1 MSSTILEESL
11 WTGGAL
17 VSNRRTRTV
26 SRDVLLLLLLLWLL
40 LLLSVSSLKLN
51 DSEQGAV
58 LQSVARVLSLKV
70 FECFFLS
77 GIISKFHNVPSRYL

>member
-17 VSNRRTRTV
+17 VSNRRARTV
-26 SRDVLLLLLLLWLL
+26 SRDGLL

-70 FECFFLS
+70 FECFF
-77 GIISKFHNVPSRYL
+77 FWYH